1 MFFVHMYIYIVQIKK
16 NRIKKKKHVVLN
28 NWGQAVIM

>member
-16 NRIKKKKHVVLN
+16 KGIKNPNVVLN
-28 NWGQAVIM
+28 DWSQAVVM